1 MTHPS
6 LARQASIFRKET
18 DVPELPEVETMVSG
32 IRPFVEG
39 RRIKAVRRCP
49 THCRPINIAPTF
61 ARLAKRIEG
70 QTVTAARR
78 LGKRVVL
85 DLTNGSSLVVEPRMT
100 GLMLLADPP
109 DVEHLRLEWAFEG
122 RREYNSIWFW
132 DRRGLGT
139 VRLFGPGELERDLGP
154 SKLGPDALDITETL
168 WRERLGAT
176 SRAVKV
182 ALLDQKLVAGIGNLY
197 ASEILH
203 VAGIDPTRPANR
215 LRPADVKRLA
225 VAVRSV
231 LELAIQ
237 YEGSTLGDGT
247 YRNALNQ
254 SGRYQ
259 NEHRVYMRAD
269 ETCRTCGRG
278 QVARIVQAQRST
290 FFCTKCQK

>member
-1 MTHPS
+1 M
-6 LARQASIFRKET
+6 
-18 DVPELPEVETMVSG
+18 PELPEVETMVSG

-39 RRIKAVRRCP
+39 RRIKAVRRCK
-49 THCRPINIAPTF
+49 THCRPIGIAPTF
-61 ARLAKRIEG
+61 ARLAKKMEG

-100 GLMLLADPP
+100 GLVLLADPP
-109 DVEHLRLEWAFEG
+109 DIDHLRLEWEFSG
-122 RREYNSIWFW
+122 RREFNSIWFW

-154 SKLGPDALDITETL
+154 SKLGPDALDITEAL
-168 WRERLGAT
+168 WRARLGAT

-203 VAGIDPTRPANR
+203 VAGIDPTRSSHT

-225 VAVRSV
+225 AAVRSV

-278 QVARIVQAQRST
+278 RVARIVQAQRST
-290 FFCTKCQK
+290 FFCNKCQK